1 MGIKIEIIKCIII
14 YNINNVRQNFQKN
27 NARLVFTEAI

>member
-14 YNINNVRQNFQKN
+14 YNIHNVKQNCQKN

>member
-1 MGIKIEIIKCIII
+1 MGIKIEIIKCII